1 MMIVDD
7 NEDDNYDDNDNN
19 NHIDIYKGKPQPSHV
34 SHCNDYIL
42 VIMMVINHI
51 NDDDHHKLM
60 LPGLQLPSN
69 TAGTLG
75 PGKWHW
81 YCYFGN

>member
-19 NHIDIYKGKPQPSHV
+19 NHIDIYKGKPQPSHE

-51 NDDDHHKLM
+51 NDDDHHK
-60 LPGLQLPSN
+60 
-69 TAGTLG
+69 
-75 PGKWHW
+75 GKVQKK
-81 YCYFGN
+81 N